1 MRAASERNVTPGI
14 RLRRSAVR
22 DCATIPWM
30 SFEPQHALPMGC
42 PRRYPEITD
51 SSVLPMVR
59 VSALSRLVLR
69 RWRRRVFSGA
79 GAGGASRDVT
89 NSETQFVIIK
99 PPFVLPATPL
109 TDLGSRGNSCYS
121 LTAYPRLPS
130 ATAPQFRRTTRK

>member
-1 MRAASERNVTPGI
+1 MLPSPVCHSNRNTRYQWV
-14 RLRRSAVR
+14 A
-22 DCATIPWM
+22 
-30 SFEPQHALPMGC
+30 

-51 SSVLPMVR
+51 SSVLPIAR

-99 PPFVLPATPL
+99 PPFVRPAALL
-109 TDLGSRGNSCYS
+109 TDLVVCYS
-121 LTAYPRLPS
+121 LILG
-130 ATAPQFRRTTRK
+130 